1 MSNPTP
7 PPDSDNTIQSARLL
21 SASILLAT
29 GGVCLSLAKGDF
41 GILAGPVLII
51 VSVVI
56 AKSYLRNR

>member
-1 MSNPTP
+1 MSDSTP
-7 PPDSDNTIQSARLL
+7 PPRADSAVQSARLL

-29 GGVCLSLAKGDF
+29 GGVCLSLAKGDN

-56 AKSYLRNR
+56 AKSYLRN

>member
-1 MSNPTP
+1 MPDSTP
-7 PPDSDNTIQSARLL
+7 PPRADSSVQSARLL

-41 GILAGPVLII
+41 GILAGPVLVI

-56 AKSYLRNR
+56 AKSYLRN